1 MNVSAKN
8 FFSRSDQEEIM
19 KAISEAEH
27 DTSGEIRV
35 HIETSCKED
44 VLDRAAYLFK
54 KLKMDRTQ
62 LRNGVLIY
70 LAVKDRKF
78 AIIGDLGINKVVP
91 PDFWNTTKEEMQQ
104 RFREEKFTA
113 GIVHGILQ
121 TGYHLKNFFP
131 HQKHDVNELSDEIS
145 FGKQ

>member
-1 MNVSAKN
+1 MRVTAKN
-8 FFSRSDQEEIM
+8 FFSRSHQDEIM

-44 VLDRAAYLFK
+44 VLDRAANLFR

-78 AIIGDLGINKVVP
+78 AIIGDQGINKVVP

-104 RFREEKFTA
+104 YFREEKFTA

-121 TGYHLKNFFP
+121 TGHHLKKFFP
-131 HQKHDVNELSDEIS
+131 HQKDDVNELSDEIS
-145 FGKQ
+145 FGKK

>member
-1 MNVSAKN
+1 MRVSAKN
-8 FFSRSDQEEIM
+8 FFSRSDQDEIM

-78 AIIGDLGINKVVP
+78 AIIGDQGINRVVP
-91 PDFWNTTKEEMQQ
+91 PDFWNKTKEEMQT
-104 RFREEKFTA
+104 RFQEERFTD

-121 TGYHLKNFFP
+121 TGHHLKKFFP
-131 HQKHDVNELSDEIS
+131 HLKDDINELSDEIS
-145 FGKQ
+145 FGKK